1 MPMQKYLIKLLAI
14 ILAYFATGFAGLQMP
29 AVGTSVTLIWLP
41 TGIAV
46 ASLFRCGYRYWP
58 AVSIASLAVNLT
70 IGSAWLTCLGIAVGN
85 TLAPL
90 LTVFLLRQLKF
101 SGCFEQHF
109 DIALLALAAHVGM
122 LVSASSGIAVLAA
135 SESLS
140 KEFVKAWLCWWAGDS
155 MGVIAAAP
163 LLLVASRA
171 EFKAIQKRSL
181 EFASWLILTI
191 LVTGSVFVLN
201 DNVGEPAWALAFVPL
216 PLIAWAT
223 LRFSATG
230 TSLAIIVISVGAVF
244 GTSIQSGPFYRQEA
258 TQQVLLLWI
267 YMFTIAT
274 LGWLTAALHFAQ
286 LKAVNI
292 QRVLEDG
299 LRAASLGVILT
310 DSNRQITYVNEG
322 FTRLTGYGPNELLG
336 RNCDVLQGAKSDPAT
351 IRQMRENL
359 NDGRHFDGAI
369 INYRQDGT
377 TFWNGLLIAPIFHE
391 KGKKVGF
398 LGIQRDITPN
408 KEIEFA
414 LQDSELRYRQLFE
427 NNPHPMWVY
436 DLETLRF
443 LAVNHAAIEHY
454 GYSRD
459 EFLAMTIQEIRPA
472 EDVPALKENI
482 ARVTSGLDKAGVW
495 RHRNKAGDII
505 QVEITS
511 HVTEFDDR
519 RAELV
524 LAFDVTDR
532 IRLEEKIHAT
542 QLQLETLISNLPGMA
557 YRCQNDVNW
566 TMSYV
571 SSGCEAVTGYHRDE
585 LEQNKRV
592 TYADLVHPDDRE
604 WLWSKCQASLEARI
618 PCTNTYRIVDK
629 ADQIRWVIE
638 RASGVYNE
646 DGSVHCVDGFIQ
658 DITEARRIEEQVRA
672 SLREKEAMLKEIHHR
687 VRNNLQIVT
696 SLLNLQVGSLTDPS
710 VLNALRESRNRIRSI
725 ALVHE
730 TLYQSSNL
738 GTINLSQY
746 VDALCGNLFRSYGN
760 DMSQIQLQLDVSQTS
775 LDLERAIPFGLVINE
790 LVSNALKYAFPAG
803 RAGKVQVTFHTESAG
818 QYTLRV
824 ADDGIG
830 LPAGLDLTQLKS
842 LGLQLVQDLIQQ
854 LSGTLTIAQGHNTEF
869 CVSFPIRLTNQES

>member
-1 MPMQKYLIKLLAI
+1 MQKYLFKLLAI
-14 ILAYFATGFAGLQMP
+14 FLAYFATGFVGLQMP

-46 ASLFRCGYRYWP
+46 ASLFRCGYRSWP
-58 AVSIASLAVNLT
+58 AVSIASMAVNLT
-70 IGSAWLTCLGIAVGN
+70 VGSAWLTCLGIAVGN

-90 LTVFLLRQLKF
+90 LTVFLLRRLKF
-101 SGCFEQHF
+101 NSRFERHF

-140 KEFVKAWLCWWAGDS
+140 NNLVKAWLCWWAGDS

-171 EFKAIQKRSL
+171 EFKAIQKRWL

-191 LVTGSVFVLN
+191 LVTGSVFILN
-201 DNVGEPAWALAFVPL
+201 DNVGEPAWAFAFVPL

-244 GTSIQSGPFYRQEA
+244 GTSLQSGPFYRQEA
-258 TQQVLLLWI
+258 AQQVLLLWI

-274 LGWLTAALHFAQ
+274 QGWLTAALHFAQ
-286 LKAVNI
+286 LKAVSI

-322 FTRLTGYGPNELLG
+322 FTRLTGYGPKELLG

-351 IRQMRENL
+351 IRQIRDNL

-391 KGKKVGF
+391 GGENVGF
-398 LGIQRDITPN
+398 FGIQRDITAT

-414 LQDSELRYRQLFE
+414 LQDSEHRYRQLFE

-443 LAVNHAAIEHY
+443 LAVNQAAIEHY

-459 EFLAMTIQEIRPA
+459 EFLAMTIGEIRPA
-472 EDVPALKENI
+472 EDVPALQENI
-482 ARVTSGLDKAGVW
+482 ARVTTGLDKAGVW

-524 LAFDVTDR
+524 LAFDVTER

-557 YRCQNDVNW
+557 YRCQNDINW

-571 SSGCEAVTGYHRDE
+571 SSGCEAVTGYHRGE
-585 LEQNKRV
+585 LEHNKGV

-604 WLWSKCQASLEARI
+604 WLWSKCQASLEART

-629 ADQIRWVIE
+629 AGQIRWVIE

-646 DGSVHCVDGFIQ
+646 DGSVQCIDGFIQ

-687 VRNNLQIVT
+687 VKNNLQIVT
-696 SLLNLQVGSLTDPS
+696 SLLNLQVGSSTDPS
-710 VLNALRESRNRIRSI
+710 ALNALRESRNRIRSM

-730 TLYQSSNL
+730 TLYQSGNL

-746 VDALCGNLFRSYGN
+746 VEALCGNLFRSYGN
-760 DMSQIQLQLDVSQTS
+760 DMSQIHLQLDVSKTS
-775 LDLERAIPFGLVINE
+775 LDLERAIPFGLIINE

-803 RAGKVQVTFHTESAG
+803 RAGTVQVTFHTESAG

-854 LSGTLTIAQGHNTEF
+854 LSGTLTIAQGHSTEF

>member
-1 MPMQKYLIKLLAI
+1 MQKYLFKLLAI
-14 ILAYFATGFAGLQMP
+14 FLAYFATGFVGLQMP

-46 ASLFRCGYRYWP
+46 ASLFRCGYRFWP
-58 AVSIASLAVNLT
+58 AVSIASAAVNLT
-70 IGSAWLTCLGIAVGN
+70 VGSTWLTCLGIAVGN

-101 SGCFEQHF
+101 NSRFERHF
-109 DIALLALAAHVGM
+109 DIAFLALAAHVGM

-171 EFKAIQKRSL
+171 EFKAIQKRWL

-191 LVTGSVFVLN
+191 LVTGSVFILN

-258 TQQVLLLWI
+258 AQQVLLLWI

-274 LGWLTAALHFAQ
+274 QGWLTAALHFAQ
-286 LKAVNI
+286 LKAVSI

-322 FTRLTGYGPNELLG
+322 FTRLTGYGPKQLLG

-351 IRQMRENL
+351 IRQIRDNL

-391 KGKKVGF
+391 GGGNVGF
-398 LGIQRDITPN
+398 FGIQRDITPT

-436 DLETLRF
+436 DLKTLRF
-443 LAVNHAAIEHY
+443 LAVNRAAIEHY

-459 EFLAMTIQEIRPA
+459 EFLAMTIGEIRPA
-472 EDVPALKENI
+472 EDVPALQENV

-524 LAFDVTDR
+524 LAFDVTER

-571 SSGCEAVTGYHRDE
+571 SSGCEAVTGYHRGE
-585 LEQNKRV
+585 LEHNKGV

-604 WLWSKCQASLEARI
+604 LLWSKCQASLEART

-629 ADQIRWVIE
+629 AGQIRWVIE

-646 DGSVHCVDGFIQ
+646 DGSVQCIDGFIQ

-687 VRNNLQIVT
+687 VKNNLQIVT
-696 SLLNLQVGSLTDPS
+696 SLLNLQVGSSTDPS
-710 VLNALRESRNRIRSI
+710 ALNALRESRNRIRSM

-730 TLYQSSNL
+730 TLYQSGNL

-746 VDALCGNLFRSYGN
+746 VEALCGNLFRSYGN
-760 DMSQIQLQLDVSQTS
+760 DMSQIHLQLDVSKTS
-775 LDLERAIPFGLVINE
+775 LDLERAIPFGLIINE

-803 RAGKVQVTFHTESAG
+803 RAGTVQVTFHTESAG

-824 ADDGIG
+824 VDDGIG
-830 LPAGLDLTQLKS
+830 LPAGIDLTQLKS

-854 LSGTLTIAQGHNTEF
+854 LSGTLTIAQGHSTEF